1 MTLSDLFR
9 PQIKFREYRSM
20 ARGGPKP
27 VDVLLAELEFL
38 SDYLKEIAA
47 GFRSEGRTEDAELAE
62 GWASL
67 PAEAAEKIGD
77 LLSR

>member
-1 MTLSDLFR
+1 
-9 PQIKFREYRSM
+9 M
-20 ARGGPKP
+20 ASGGPKP

-38 SDYLKEIAA
+38 SDYLNEIGAS
-47 GFRSEGRTEDAELAE
+47 FRSEGKTEDAEIAE
-62 GWASL
+62 GWATL